1 MISTVRPTI
10 IPSID
15 DLRVNDHHE
24 DSWTSFSGIRGP
36 NTFAKAGVNLTLADN
51 WVTYQSYGGN
61 RAISWYR
68 HPSNGRYLKFN
79 PYPMEYGAISGCG
92 YA

>member
-1 MISTVRPTI
+1 M
-10 IPSID
+10 
-15 DLRVNDHHE
+15 
-24 DSWTSFSGIRGP
+24 
-36 NTFAKAGVNLTLADN
+36 NLTLADN